1 MHTRRSTRLYPKF
14 CAESPSTPASRLLRA
29 RPARSSHPLLLP
41 LTANATGQSRP
52 DPAGQRSQR
61 GGPERL
67 GLGGAGVLYGAPVAC
82 PSAGR
87 EVRRAVLCCH
97 SPPRALRGR
106 LAVGVRSRVGPP
118 QSPHAGAQSSGLPRV
133 CADPGPAAASP
144 SPAPAPF
151 PARLPARPPA
161 AATRAH
167 VPARAAPGWAAP
179 RRPLGG
185 SEKEGT
191 GLGGSG
197 GSWSAADRA
206 PPAAGEG
213 AGRVSVGRET
223 ETAAGARPP
232 PPLEPPPSRP
242 RTLAGETRG

>member
-97 SPPRALRGR
+97 SPPRALSGR

-161 AATRAH
+161 RSGYPGARTCSRRA
-167 VPARAAPGWAAP
+167 
-179 RRPLGG
+179 
-185 SEKEGT
+185 
-191 GLGGSG
+191 GLGCT
-197 GSWSAADRA
+197 A
-206 PPAAGEG
+206 PAAGGLREG
-213 AGRVSVGRET
+213 RDRAGRERRILERRRSSSARGGRGRRE
-223 ETAAGARPP
+223 
-232 PPLEPPPSRP
+232 S
-242 RTLAGETRG
+242 